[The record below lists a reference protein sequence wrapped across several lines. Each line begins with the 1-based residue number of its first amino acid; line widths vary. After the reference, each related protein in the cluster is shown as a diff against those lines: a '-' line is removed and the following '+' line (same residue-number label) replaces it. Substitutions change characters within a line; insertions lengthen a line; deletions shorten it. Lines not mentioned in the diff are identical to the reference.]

1 VAAALDQVIALLELL
16 LTEIAGNHR
25 SAVGIHAI
33 GEVLASQSDPGSLPV
48 LQIPF
53 IHKIPLLHR
62 YFLL

>member
-33 GEVLASQSDPGSLPV
+33 GEVLASQADPGSLPV
-48 LQIPF
+48 LQLPF
-53 IHKIPLLHR
+53 IHKIPLVHHC
-62 YFLL
+62 FLL